1 VPYWAGLWFGVFPT
15 WETLIAQV
23 AAFVFVIGSYFLAQ
37 EVKVKRPQ
45 RRLRDHPESEEA
57 AREHEPASV

>member
-1 VPYWAGLWFGVFPT
+1 VFPT

-45 RRLRDHPESEEA
+45 RKVRERGEPVPEPEPEP
-57 AREHEPASV
+57 ARETTPV

>member
-1 VPYWAGLWFGVFPT
+1 VFPT
-15 WETLIAQV
+15 WETLVAQV

-45 RRLRDHPESEEA
+45 RKSRKRPATGE
-57 AREHEPASV
+57 EPAAEQPERASAPV